1 MSFITESVP
10 GEITLMF
17 ISYLL
22 FCTVLMYLFVKTDR
36 EWGRLEVSF
45 DDMPQKPELPAS
57 AMLFQGA
64 GNGAEPA
71 YSDIALRQSLRHCA
85 AHHQS
90 SCSCF
95 LHGQNDARR

>member
-22 FCTVLMYLFVKTDR
+22 FCTVLMILFVRTDR
-36 EWGRLEVSF
+36 EWGRLEVAL
-45 DDMPQKPELPAS
+45 DDAPARGDAPAT
-57 AMLFQGA
+57 AMLFA
-64 GNGAEPA
+64 GVDNSPESA
-71 YSDIALRQSLRHCA
+71 YGDMALRQSLRYCA

-95 LHGQNDARR
+95 LHGQSDA

>member
-1 MSFITESVP
+1 MHFVSESVP

-36 EWGRLEVSF
+36 EWGRLEVSL
-45 DDMPQKPELPAS
+45 DEVPVKSDAPIA
-57 AMLFQGA
+57 AMLFSA
-64 GNGAEPA
+64 ADAGAEPM
-71 YSDIALRQSLRHCA
+71 YGDIALRQSLRHCA
-85 AHHQS
+85 THHQS

-95 LHGQNDARR
+95 LHAPHDTQG

>member
-36 EWGRLEVSF
+36 EWGRLEVSL
-45 DDMPQKPELPAS
+45 DDVPLKSDAPAA
-57 AMLFQGA
+57 AMLFSGA
-64 GNGAEPA
+64 DMGREPV
-71 YSDIALRQSLRHCA
+71 YSDMALRQSLRHCA

-95 LHGQNDARR
+95 LHGQQESQV